1 MTAVTIEDLFVY
13 PVKSA
18 RGIRKPRVVLESTGF
33 EWDRN
38 WMIVDDT
45 GKFCSQRTHP
55 QLAQLV
61 PQLGEDQLI
70 LDAPGMKTLHVVR
83 KPGQRFGVAP
93 RVTVRVWSDECEGVD
108 QGDDAAAWVSR
119 FLGAEVRLVQVV
131 ESPQRRANPKYAGEN
146 SNPVAFPDGFP
157 ILVCNRA
164 SLEDLNTRMP
174 EPVPMNRFRP
184 NIVLGGLAPFAE
196 DRIASLRFG
205 DIELR
210 LVKPCTRCIITSTD
224 QQTGERTTNP
234 LPVLRSFRF
243 DRDLLGVTFG
253 ENAVVSRG
261 IGSALELGHS
271 AEVTY
276 DG

>member
-1 MTAVTIEDLFVY
+1 MTVTIEDLFVY

-18 RGIRKPRVVLESTGF
+18 RGIRKPTVLLGPTGF

-45 GKFCSQRTHP
+45 GKFISQRTHP
-55 QLAQLV
+55 KLAQVV
-61 PQLGEDQLI
+61 PQLGEDRLI
-70 LDAPGMKTLHVVR
+70 LEAPGMKALHVVR
-83 KPGQRFGVAP
+83 KAGQRFGTAP
-93 RVTVRVWSDECEGVD
+93 LVTVRVWNDACQGVD
-108 QGDDAAAWVSR
+108 QGDAAARWVSQ
-119 FLGAEVRLVQVV
+119 FLGEELRLVQVV
-131 ESPQRRANPKYAGEN
+131 ESPQRRANPKYAGEDF
-146 SNPVAFPDGFP
+146 NPVTFPDGFP

-164 SLEDLNTRMP
+164 SLEELNTRMP

-184 NIVLGGLAPFAE
+184 NIVLGGLPAFAE
-196 DRIASLRFG
+196 DRIASLRWG
-205 DIELR
+205 EIELR

-234 LPVLRSFRF
+234 LPVLREFRF

-261 IGSALELGHS
+261 VGSALELGLS
-271 AEVTY
+271 AEVIY
-276 DG
+276 DR